1 MGLRFVVI
9 GAGSVGGVISALLQK
24 AGHGVTVIA
33 RGAYL
38 DAIRHNG
45 LVLETPRGNR
55 RAPAA
60 GSGASGRCPPEQV
73 TRSPA
78 RQGWRRSSWGSVEL
92 SEELRLGDAPG
103 PSLSRASR
111 SPSTASCPQMAST
124 ALPRLT
130 KSFRYF
136 QRNLRENRDRRP
148 RPPGAGNP
156 RRGSRAPA
164 LRPGVR
170 RHRCL
175 LRAVRGRPLGLRQHH
190 PGGLPPPSW
199 EAVRLRGSG
208 PDPARREPQGLR
220 ADGRTQGLV
229 CLRGGDRGRDDDWR
243 SYRVC
248 PPRGPP
254 ALCRH
259 ARAGATAGG

>member
-33 RGAYL
+33 RGAHL

-92 SEELRLGDAPG
+92 SEELRLGD
-103 PSLSRASR
+103 RAR
-111 SPSTASCPQMAST
+111 S
-124 ALPRLT
+124 
-130 KSFRYF
+130 
-136 QRNLRENRDRRP
+136 E
-148 RPPGAGNP
+148 
-156 RRGSRAPA
+156 
-164 LRPGVR
+164 
-170 RHRCL
+170 
-175 LRAVRGRPLGLRQHH
+175 PLARKQIPIHGLV
-190 PGGLPPPSW
+190 P
-199 EAVRLRGSG
+199 
-208 PDPARREPQGLR
+208 
-220 ADGRTQGLV
+220 ADGV
-229 CLRGGDRGRDDDWR
+229 H
-243 SYRVC
+243 RVAEVDQELPVLPAQ
-248 PPRGPP
+248 PPRE
-254 ALCRH
+254 
-259 ARAGATAGG
+259 